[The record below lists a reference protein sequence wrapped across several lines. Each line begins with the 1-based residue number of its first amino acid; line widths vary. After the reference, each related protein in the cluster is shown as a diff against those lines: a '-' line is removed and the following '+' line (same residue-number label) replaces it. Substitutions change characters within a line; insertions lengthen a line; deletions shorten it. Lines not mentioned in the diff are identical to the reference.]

1 MLNQKQQMKVL
12 SIIVKYLPI
21 FIALMYFINSV
32 LSLCDIYISAITF
45 IASCGFAPLLLI
57 YMCCCVLKFCSNYKV
72 YLIYIAI
79 NNLINWVDYE
89 YGFTEDVMIG
99 WTVVIGTFFCLISYL
114 MIQHIHS
121 GKSNTLKEKS

>member
-32 LSLCDIYISAITF
+32 LSLCDVYISAITF

-57 YMCCCVLKFCSNYKV
+57 YMCCCVLKFCSNYKA

-79 NNLINWVDYE
+79 NNLINWVDYK

-99 WTVVIGTFFCLISYL
+99 WIIVIGTFFCLISYL
-114 MIQHIHS
+114 MIQHIHN
-121 GKSNTLKEKS
+121 GKAIL

>member
-57 YMCCCVLKFCSNYKV
+57 YMCCCVLKFCSNYKA

-79 NNLINWVDYE
+79 NNLLNWVDYE

-99 WTVVIGTFFCLISYL
+99 WIIVIGTFFCLISYL
-114 MIQHIHS
+114 MIAHIHS
-121 GKSNTLKEKS
+121 GKAII

>member
-57 YMCCCVLKFCSNYKV
+57 YMCCCVLKFCSNYKA

-79 NNLINWVDYE
+79 NNLINWADYE

-99 WTVVIGTFFCLISYL
+99 WIIVIGTFFCLISYL
-114 MIQHIHS
+114 MIQHIHN
-121 GKSNTLKEKS
+121 GKAIL

>member
-32 LSLCDIYISAITF
+32 LSLCDVYISAITF

-57 YMCCCVLKFCSNYKV
+57 YMCCCVLKFCSNYKA

-99 WTVVIGTFFCLISYL
+99 WIIVIGTFFCLISYL

-121 GKSNTLKEKS
+121 SKVIL

>member
-32 LSLCDIYISAITF
+32 LSLCDVYISAITF

-57 YMCCCVLKFCSNYKV
+57 YMCCCVLKFCSNYKA

-79 NNLINWVDYE
+79 NNLINWADYE
-89 YGFTEDVMIG
+89 YGFTEDAMIG
-99 WTVVIGTFFCLISYL
+99 WIIVIGTFFCLISYL
-114 MIQHIHS
+114 MIQHIHN
-121 GKSNTLKEKS
+121 GKAIL

>member
-57 YMCCCVLKFCSNYKV
+57 YMCCCVLKFCSNYKA

-99 WTVVIGTFFCLISYL
+99 WIVVIGTFFCLISYL

-121 GKSNTLKEKS
+121 GKAIL

>member
-57 YMCCCVLKFCSNYKV
+57 YMCCCMLKFYSNYKA

-79 NNLINWVDYE
+79 NNLVNWADYVWNFME
-89 YGFTEDVMIG
+89 NILIG
-99 WTVVIGTFFCLISYL
+99 WILVIGTFFILISYL
-114 MIQHIHS
+114 MIVHIKQ
-121 GKSNTLKEKS
+121 GKVIL

>member
-57 YMCCCVLKFCSNYKV
+57 YMCCCVLKFCSNYKA

-79 NNLINWVDYE
+79 NNLLNWVDYE

-99 WTVVIGTFFCLISYL
+99 WIIVIGTFFCLISYL
-114 MIQHIHS
+114 MIQHIRS
-121 GKSNTLKEKS
+121 GKAIL

>member
-32 LSLCDIYISAITF
+32 LSLCDVYISAITF

-57 YMCCCVLKFCSNYKV
+57 YMCCCVLKFCSNYKA

-79 NNLINWVDYE
+79 NNLINWADYE

-99 WTVVIGTFFCLISYL
+99 WIIVIGTFFCLISYL
-114 MIQHIHS
+114 MIQHIHN
-121 GKSNTLKEKS
+121 GKAIL

>member
-57 YMCCCVLKFCSNYKV
+57 YMCCCVLKFCSNYKA

-99 WTVVIGTFFCLISYL
+99 WVIVIGTFFCLISYL
-114 MIQHIHS
+114 MIQHIHN
-121 GKSNTLKEKS
+121 GKAIL

>member
-45 IASCGFAPLLLI
+45 IVSCGFAPLLLI
-57 YMCCCVLKFCSNYKV
+57 YMCCCVLKFCSNYRA
-72 YLIYIAI
+72 YLIYIVI

-99 WTVVIGTFFCLISYL
+99 WVIVIGTFFCLISYL
-114 MIQHIHS
+114 MIQHIHN
-121 GKSNTLKEKS
+121 GKAIL

>member
-32 LSLCDIYISAITF
+32 LSLCDVYISAITF

-57 YMCCCVLKFCSNYKV
+57 YMCCCVLKFCSNYKA

-79 NNLINWVDYE
+79 NNLINWVDYK

-99 WTVVIGTFFCLISYL
+99 WIIVIGTFFCLISYL

-121 GKSNTLKEKS
+121 GKVIL

>member
-57 YMCCCVLKFCSNYKV
+57 YMCCCVLKFCSNYKA

-79 NNLINWVDYE
+79 NNLINWIDYE

-99 WTVVIGTFFCLISYL
+99 WIVVIGTFFCLISYL

-121 GKSNTLKEKS
+121 GKEIL

>member
-57 YMCCCVLKFCSNYKV
+57 YMCCCVLKFCGNYKA

-79 NNLINWVDYE
+79 NNLINWADYVWN
-89 YGFTEDVMIG
+89 FTENILIG
-99 WTVVIGTFFCLISYL
+99 WILVLGTFFILISYL
-114 MIQHIHS
+114 MIVHIKQ
-121 GKSNTLKEKS
+121 GKVIL

>member
-32 LSLCDIYISAITF
+32 LSLCDVYISAITF

-57 YMCCCVLKFCSNYKV
+57 YMCCCVLKFCSNYKA

-99 WTVVIGTFFCLISYL
+99 WIIVIGTFFCLISYL
-114 MIQHIHS
+114 MIAHIHN
-121 GKSNTLKEKS
+121 GKAIL

>member
-45 IASCGFAPLLLI
+45 IASCGCTPLLLI
-57 YMCCCVLKFCSNYKV
+57 YMCCCVLKFCSNYKA

-99 WTVVIGTFFCLISYL
+99 WIIVIGTFFCLISYL

-121 GKSNTLKEKS
+121 GKAVL

>member
-57 YMCCCVLKFCSNYKV
+57 YMCCCVLKFCSNYKA

-89 YGFTEDVMIG
+89 YGFTEDVIIG
-99 WTVVIGTFFCLISYL
+99 WIIVIGTFFCLISYL
-114 MIQHIHS
+114 MIQHIHN
-121 GKSNTLKEKS
+121 GKAIL

>member
-57 YMCCCVLKFCSNYKV
+57 YMCCCVLKFCNNYKA

-99 WTVVIGTFFCLISYL
+99 WIIVIGTFFCLISYL

-121 GKSNTLKEKS
+121 GKAIL

>member
-57 YMCCCVLKFCSNYKV
+57 YMCCCVLKFCSNYKA

-99 WTVVIGTFFCLISYL
+99 WIVVIGTFFCLISYL

-121 GKSNTLKEKS
+121 GKVIL

>member
-32 LSLCDIYISAITF
+32 LSLCDVYISAITF

-57 YMCCCVLKFCSNYKV
+57 YMCCCVLKFCSNYKA

-79 NNLINWVDYE
+79 NNLINWADYE

-99 WTVVIGTFFCLISYL
+99 WIIVIGTFFCLISYL

-121 GKSNTLKEKS
+121 GKAIF

>member
-57 YMCCCVLKFCSNYKV
+57 YICCCVLKFCSNYKV

-99 WTVVIGTFFCLISYL
+99 WIIVIGTFFCLISYL

-121 GKSNTLKEKS
+121 SKVIL

>member
-57 YMCCCVLKFCSNYKV
+57 YMCCCVLKFCSNYKA

-99 WTVVIGTFFCLISYL
+99 WIIVIGTFFCLISYL
-114 MIQHIHS
+114 MIVHIHS
-121 GKSNTLKEKS
+121 GKAII

>member
-1 MLNQKQQMKVL
+1 MLTKKQEVKVL
-12 SIIVKYLPI
+12 GIIVKYLPI
-21 FIALMYFINSV
+21 FIAFMYFINSI
-32 LSLCDIYISAITF
+32 LSLCNIYISAITF

-57 YMCCCVLKFCSNYKV
+57 YMCCCVLKFCSNYKA

-99 WTVVIGTFFCLISYL
+99 WIIVIGTFFCLISYL
-114 MIQHIHS
+114 MMQHIHN
-121 GKSNTLKEKS
+121 GKAIL

>member
-32 LSLCDIYISAITF
+32 LSLCDVYISAITF

-57 YMCCCVLKFCSNYKV
+57 YMCCCVLKFCSNYKA
-72 YLIYIAI
+72 YLIYRAI
-79 NNLINWVDYE
+79 NNLINWADYE

-99 WTVVIGTFFCLISYL
+99 WIIVIGTFFCLISYL

-121 GKSNTLKEKS
+121 SKVIL

>member
-45 IASCGFAPLLLI
+45 IASCGFAPLLLV
-57 YMCCCVLKFCSNYKV
+57 YMCCCVLKFCSNYKA

-79 NNLINWVDYE
+79 NNLINWVDYK

-99 WTVVIGTFFCLISYL
+99 WIIVIGTFFCLISYL
-114 MIQHIHS
+114 MIQHIHN
-121 GKSNTLKEKS
+121 GKAIL

>member
-32 LSLCDIYISAITF
+32 LSLCDVYISAITF

-57 YMCCCVLKFCSNYKV
+57 YMCCCVLKFCSNYKA

-79 NNLINWVDYE
+79 NNLINWVDYK

-99 WTVVIGTFFCLISYL
+99 WIIVIGTFFCLISYL

-121 GKSNTLKEKS
+121 GKAIF

>member
-57 YMCCCVLKFCSNYKV
+57 YMCCCVLKFCSNYKA
-72 YLIYIAI
+72 YLIYTAI
-79 NNLINWVDYE
+79 NNLINWADYE

-99 WTVVIGTFFCLISYL
+99 WIIVIGTFFCLISYL

-121 GKSNTLKEKS
+121 GKAIF

>member
-45 IASCGFAPLLLI
+45 TVSCGFAPLLLI
-57 YMCCCVLKFCSNYKV
+57 YMCCCVLKFCSNYKA

-99 WTVVIGTFFCLISYL
+99 WIIVIGTFFCLISYL
-114 MIQHIHS
+114 MIQHIHN
-121 GKSNTLKEKS
+121 GKAIL

>member
-32 LSLCDIYISAITF
+32 LSLCDVYISAITF

-57 YMCCCVLKFCSNYKV
+57 YMCCCVLKFCSNYKA

-79 NNLINWVDYE
+79 NNLINWADYE

-99 WTVVIGTFFCLISYL
+99 WIIVIETFFCLISYL
-114 MIQHIHS
+114 MIQHIHN
-121 GKSNTLKEKS
+121 GKAIL

>member
-57 YMCCCVLKFCSNYKV
+57 YMCCCVLKFCGNYKA

-79 NNLINWVDYE
+79 NNLINWADYVWN
-89 YGFTEDVMIG
+89 FTENILIG
-99 WTVVIGTFFCLISYL
+99 WILVIGIFFILISYL
-114 MIQHIHS
+114 MIVHIKQ
-121 GKSNTLKEKS
+121 GKVIL

>member
-89 YGFTEDVMIG
+89 YGFTEDVIIG
-99 WTVVIGTFFCLISYL
+99 WIVVIGTFFCLISYL
-114 MIQHIHS
+114 IIQHIHS
-121 GKSNTLKEKS
+121 GKAIL

>member
-45 IASCGFAPLLLI
+45 IASYGFAPLLLI
-57 YMCCCVLKFCSNYKV
+57 YMCCYVLKFCSNYKA

-79 NNLINWVDYE
+79 NNLINWADYVWN
-89 YGFTEDVMIG
+89 FTENILIG
-99 WTVVIGTFFCLISYL
+99 WILVIGTFFILISYL
-114 MIQHIHS
+114 MIVHIKQ
-121 GKSNTLKEKS
+121 GKIIL

>member
-32 LSLCDIYISAITF
+32 LSLCDVYISTITF
-45 IASCGFAPLLLI
+45 IASCGFAPLLLV
-57 YMCCCVLKFCSNYKV
+57 YMCCCVLKFCSNYKA

-79 NNLINWVDYE
+79 NNLINWVDYK

-99 WTVVIGTFFCLISYL
+99 WIVVIGTFFCLISYL

-121 GKSNTLKEKS
+121 GKAIL

>member
-57 YMCCCVLKFCSNYKV
+57 YMCCCVLKFCSNYKA

-79 NNLINWVDYE
+79 NNLINWVDYK

-99 WTVVIGTFFCLISYL
+99 WIIVIGTFFCLISYL

-121 GKSNTLKEKS
+121 GKVIL

>member
-57 YMCCCVLKFCSNYKV
+57 YMCCCVLKFCSNYKA

-99 WTVVIGTFFCLISYL
+99 WIIVIGTFFCLISYL
-114 MIQHIHS
+114 MIQHIHN
-121 GKSNTLKEKS
+121 GKAIL

>member
-57 YMCCCVLKFCSNYKV
+57 YMCCCALKFCSNYKA

-79 NNLINWVDYE
+79 NNLINWADYE

-99 WTVVIGTFFCLISYL
+99 WIIVIGTFFCLISYL
-114 MIQHIHS
+114 MIQHI
-121 GKSNTLKEKS
+121 TQ